1 MPAAAAD
8 VVIVGGGV
16 MGTSIAL
23 QLARRR
29 AGRIVL
35 CEKHHVASGPTG
47 RSSALLR
54 RHYSIELYARMAAR
68 SFELYSNF
76 EELTGRPAEI
86 TRCGLVMAV
95 GPEDVAAMR
104 DTVTM
109 MRGLGV
115 KVEELAPRDLARVVP
130 GLAVDDFGAAAWE
143 TDTGY
148 GDPASVSQAYAA
160 RARELGVEIRQDT
173 TVSHL
178 ALTGGRISGV
188 RTSGGDIAT
197 ATVVNAA
204 GPWGAA
210 LSRAVGHDLPV
221 VASRQ
226 QLVILRPGAQA
237 AAARPVLVDMVE
249 RAYYR
254 PETGGLVLVGTRNR
268 AGVSAPV
275 DPDAF
280 SERADPDRVAWTAE
294 AAARRFPGFAD
305 AEVVGGY
312 ASVYDLTPDLHFVIE
327 HSPVVPGLF
336 HALGFSGHGFKHSPV
351 IGEMVT
357 QLVMDGRVSVVDA
370 SPFSSTRFGAPAG
383 APPVL
388 KGRYGSWPF

>member
-1 MPAAAAD
+1 MPAATAD

-54 RHYSIELYARMAAR
+54 RHYSIELYCRMAAR

-95 GPEDVAAMR
+95 GPEDVAALR

-130 GLAVDDFGAAAWE
+130 GVAVDDFGAAAWE

-148 GDPASVSQAYAA
+148 GDPAGVSQAYAA

-173 TVSHL
+173 TC
-178 ALTGGRISGV
+178 R
-188 RTSGGDIAT
+188 
-197 ATVVNAA
+197 
-204 GPWGAA
+204 
-210 LSRAVGHDLPV
+210 
-221 VASRQ
+221 ASR
-226 QLVILRPGAQA
+226 
-237 AAARPVLVDMVE
+237 
-249 RAYYR
+249 
-254 PETGGLVLVGTRNR
+254 
-268 AGVSAPV
+268 
-275 DPDAF
+275 
-280 SERADPDRVAWTAE
+280 
-294 AAARRFPGFAD
+294 
-305 AEVVGGY
+305 
-312 ASVYDLTPDLHFVIE
+312 
-327 HSPVVPGLF
+327 
-336 HALGFSGHGFKHSPV
+336 
-351 IGEMVT
+351 
-357 QLVMDGRVSVVDA
+357 
-370 SPFSSTRFGAPAG
+370 
-383 APPVL
+383 
-388 KGRYGSWPF
+388 

>member
-1 MPAAAAD
+1 MAAATAD

-29 AGRIVL
+29 AGRVVL
-35 CEKHHVASGPTG
+35 LEKRHVASGPTG

-68 SFELYSNF
+68 SFEAYRNF

-86 TRCGLVMAV
+86 TRCGLVMALA
-95 GPEDVAAMR
+95 PDDVPAMR
-104 DTVTM
+104 DTIAM
-109 MRGLGV
+109 MQRLGV
-115 KVEELAPRDLARVVP
+115 KVEELTPRDLARVVP
-130 GLAVDDFGAAAWE
+130 GLSVDGLGGAAWE

-148 GDPASVSQAYAA
+148 GDPAGVSQAYAA
-160 RARELGVEIRQDT
+160 RARELGVEIRQDCHVLGF
-173 TVSHL
+173 TV
-178 ALTGGRISGV
+178 TGGRISGV
-188 RTSGGDIAT
+188 RTSAGPVET

-210 LSRAVGHDLPV
+210 LSRAVGVDLPI

-226 QLVILRPGAQA
+226 QLVILRPRADA
-237 AAARPVLVDMVE
+237 TAPRPVLVDMVD

-280 SERADPDRVAWTAE
+280 SERVDADRGGGGASLPRVRRRGGGGRLRLGLRSHPRPALRHRAQPDAPRARPRPGVQRARVQALAGH
-294 AAARRFPGFAD
+294 RRDGRGAGGRRPR
-305 AEVVGGY
+305 VGGRRR
-312 ASVYDLTPDLHFVIE
+312 A
-327 HSPVVPGLF
+327 
-336 HALGFSGHGFKHSPV
+336 
-351 IGEMVT
+351 
-357 QLVMDGRVSVVDA
+357 
-370 SPFSSTRFGAPAG
+370 
-383 APPVL
+383 VL
-388 KGRYGSWPF
+388 I

>member
-1 MPAAAAD
+1 VAATAD
-8 VVIVGGGV
+8 VVVVGGGV

-29 AGRIVL
+29 AGRVVL
-35 CEKHHVASGPTG
+35 CEKSHVASGPTG

-95 GPEDVAAMR
+95 GPEDAPALRETVA
-104 DTVTM
+104 M
-109 MRGLGV
+109 MQRLGV
-115 KVEELAPRDLARVVP
+115 KVEEVAARDLPRVVP
-130 GLAVDDFGAAAWE
+130 GLSVDGLGAAAWE

-148 GDPASVSQAYAA
+148 GDPASVSQAFAA

-173 TVSHL
+173 HVSGFTVS
-178 ALTGGRISGV
+178 GGRISGV
-188 RTSGGDIAT
+188 RTSAGDLST
-197 ATVVNAA
+197 STVVNAA

-210 LSRAVGHDLPV
+210 LSRAVGVDLPI

-226 QLVILRPGAQA
+226 QLVILRPRADA
-237 AAARPVLVDMVE
+237 AVARPVLVDMVD

-254 PETGGLVLVGTRNR
+254 PETGGLVLIGTRNR

-280 SERADPDRVAWTAE
+280 SERVDPDRVAWTAE
-294 AAARRFPGFAD
+294 AAARRFPAFAD
-305 AEVVGGY
+305 AEAVGGY

-327 HSPVVPGLF
+327 RSPKVPGLV

-351 IGEMVT
+351 IGEMVAE
-357 QLVMDGRVSVVDA
+357 LVIDGRVSVVDA
-370 SPFSSTRFGAPAG
+370 TPFSSERFADRSGR
-383 APPVL
+383 PVL
-388 KGRYGSWPF
+388 AGRYGSWPF

>member
-1 MPAAAAD
+1 MAAETAD
-8 VVIVGGGV
+8 VVVVGGGV

-35 CEKHHVASGPTG
+35 FEKRHVASGPTG

-54 RHYSIELYARMAAR
+54 RHYSIDLYARMAAR
-68 SFELYSNF
+68 SFELYSHF

-86 TRCGLVMAV
+86 TRCGLIMAV
-95 GPEDVAAMR
+95 GPEDVPAMR
-104 DTVTM
+104 DTVAM
-109 MRGLGV
+109 MRKLGV
-115 KVEELAPRDLARVVP
+115 KVEELTARDLPRVVP

-160 RARELGVEIRQDT
+160 RARELGVEIHQDT
-173 TVSHL
+173 AVSGFTL
-178 ALTGGRISGV
+178 SGGRIAGV
-188 RTSGGDIAT
+188 RTSSGDVAT

-210 LSRAVGHDLPV
+210 LSRAVGVELPV

-226 QLVILRPGAQA
+226 QLVILRPVPAA

-280 SERADPDRVAWTAE
+280 SERVDADRVAWTAE

-305 AEVVGGY
+305 AEAVGGY
-312 ASVYDLTPDLHFVIE
+312 ASVYDLTPDLHFIIE
-327 HSPVVPGLF
+327 RSPRVPGLV

-351 IGEMVT
+351 IGEMVAE
-357 QLVMDGRVSVVDA
+357 LVVDGVSSVVDA
-370 SPFSSTRFGAPAG
+370 SPFSSERFGRPPA
-383 APPVL
+383 L

>member
-1 MPAAAAD
+1 VAATAD
-8 VVIVGGGV
+8 VVVVGGGV

-29 AGRIVL
+29 AGRVVV
-35 CEKHHVASGPTG
+35 CEKSHVASGPTG

-95 GPEDVAAMR
+95 GPEDAPALRETVA
-104 DTVTM
+104 M
-109 MRGLGV
+109 MQRLGV
-115 KVEELAPRDLARVVP
+115 KVEEVAARDLPRVVP
-130 GLAVDDFGAAAWE
+130 GLSVDGLGAAAWE

-173 TVSHL
+173 HVSGFTVSR
-178 ALTGGRISGV
+178 GRISGV
-188 RTSGGDIAT
+188 RTSAGDLST

-210 LSRAVGHDLPV
+210 LSRAVGVDLPI

-226 QLVILRPGAQA
+226 QLVILRPRTDA
-237 AAARPVLVDMVE
+237 AAARPVLVDMVD

-280 SERADPDRVAWTAE
+280 SERVDPDRVAWTAE

-305 AEVVGGY
+305 AEAAGGY

-327 HSPVVPGLF
+327 RSPKVPGLV

-351 IGEMVT
+351 IGEMVAE
-357 QLVMDGRVSVVDA
+357 LVVDGRVSVVDA
-370 SPFSSTRFGAPAG
+370 TPFSSERFADRSGRPAL
-383 APPVL
+383 V
-388 KGRYGSWPF
+388 GRYGSWPF

>member
-1 MPAAAAD
+1 MRPATAD

-23 QLARRR
+23 QLALRR

-35 CEKHHVASGPTG
+35 CEKRHVASGPTG

-68 SFELYSNF
+68 SFELYQNF
-76 EELTGRPAEI
+76 EELTGRPTEI
-86 TRCGLVMAV
+86 IRCGLVMAV
-95 GPEDVAAMR
+95 GTEDVAAMR
-104 DTVTM
+104 DTVAM
-109 MRGLGV
+109 MRRLGV
-115 KVEELAPRDLARVVP
+115 KVEELAPRELARVVP
-130 GLAVDDFGAAAWE
+130 GVSVDDFGAAAWE

-148 GDPASVSQAYAA
+148 GDPAGVSQAYAA
-160 RARELGVEIRQDT
+160 RARELGVEICQDT
-173 TVSHL
+173 SVSHL
-178 ALTGGRISGV
+178 TLNGGRISGV

-226 QLVILRPGAQA
+226 QLVILRPRAEA

-280 SERADPDRVAWTAE
+280 SERVDPDRVAWTAE
-294 AAARRFPGFAD
+294 AAARRFSGFAD
-305 AEVVGGY
+305 AEAVGGY

-357 QLVMDGRVSVVDA
+357 QLVMDGRVTVVDA
-370 SPFSSTRFGAPAG
+370 APFSSARFAAPAG

-388 KGRYGSWPF
+388 KGRYASWPF

>member
-1 MPAAAAD
+1 MAAATAD

-23 QLARRR
+23 HLARRR
-29 AGRIVL
+29 AGRILL
-35 CEKHHVASGPTG
+35 CEKRHVAAGPTG

-54 RHYSIELYARMAAR
+54 HHYSIELYARMAAR
-68 SFELYSNF
+68 SFEAYTHF
-76 EELTGRPAEI
+76 EELTGWPAEI

-95 GPEDVAAMR
+95 GPGDVSAMR
-104 DTVTM
+104 DTLTM
-109 MRGLGV
+109 MRRLGV
-115 KVEELAPRDLARVVP
+115 KVEELTPPDLARVVP
-130 GLAVDDFGAAAWE
+130 GLAVEGLGGATWE

-148 GDPASVSQAYAA
+148 GDPAGVSQAYAA

-173 TVSHL
+173 PVSGL
-178 ALTGGRISGV
+178 QVTAGRISGV
-188 RTSGGDIAT
+188 RTGAGDVAT
-197 ATVVNAA
+197 STVVNAA

-210 LSRAVGHDLPV
+210 LSRAVGVDLPI

-226 QLVILRPGAQA
+226 QLVILRPRA
-237 AAARPVLVDMVE
+237 AAVAPRPVFVDMVD

-254 PETGGLVLVGTRNR
+254 PETGGLILVGTRNR

-280 SERADPDRVAWTAE
+280 SERVDPDRVAWTAE

-305 AEVVGGY
+305 AEAVGGY
-312 ASVYDLTPDLHFVIE
+312 ASVYDLSPDLHFVIE
-327 HSPVVPGLF
+327 RSPTVPGLI

-351 IGEMVT
+351 IGEMVAE
-357 QLVMDGRVSVVDA
+357 LVMDGRVSVVDA
-370 SPFSSTRFGAPAG
+370 APFSSERFGR
-383 APPVL
+383 PPML
-388 KGRYGSWPF
+388 QGRYGSWPF

>member
-1 MPAAAAD
+1 MAAATAD

-29 AGRIVL
+29 AGRVVL
-35 CEKHHVASGPTG
+35 LEKHHVASGPTG

-68 SFELYSNF
+68 SFEIYSNF

-95 GPEDVAAMR
+95 GPDDVPAMR
-104 DTVTM
+104 ATVAM
-109 MRGLGV
+109 MQRLRV
-115 KVEELAPRDLARVVP
+115 KVEEIGPRDLERVVP
-130 GLAVDDFGAAAWE
+130 GVAVDDLGGAAWE

-148 GDPASVSQAYAA
+148 GDPASVSQAYA
-160 RARELGVEIRQDT
+160 IRQDT
-173 TVSHL
+173 HVSGF
-178 ALTGGRISGV
+178 AVTGGRISGV
-188 RTSGGDIAT
+188 RTSGRDVAT

-210 LSRAVGHDLPV
+210 LSRAVGVELPI

-226 QLVILRPGAQA
+226 QLVILRPRADA
-237 AAARPVLVDMVE
+237 AAPRPVLVDMVD

-280 SERADPDRVAWTAE
+280 SERVDADRVAWTAE
-294 AAARRFPGFAD
+294 TAARRFPGFAD
-305 AEVVGGY
+305 AEAVGGY

-327 HSPVVPGLF
+327 RSPQVPGLV

-351 IGEMVT
+351 IGEMVAE
-357 QLVMDGRVSVVDA
+357 LVVDGRVSVVDA
-370 SPFSSTRFGAPAG
+370 APFSSERFGERSG
-383 APPVL
+383 RPPML
-388 KGRYGSWPF
+388 QGRYGSWPF

>member
-1 MPAAAAD
+1 MPAATAD

-35 CEKHHVASGPTG
+35 CEKRQVASGPTG

-68 SFELYSNF
+68 SFELYDHF

-115 KVEELAPRDLARVVP
+115 KVEGLTPRDLARVVP
-130 GLAVDDFGAAAWE
+130 GVAVDDFGAAAWE

-148 GDPASVSQAYAA
+148 GDPAGVSQAYAA

-173 TVSHL
+173 TVSQ
-178 ALTGGRISGV
+178 LTLNGGRISGV
-188 RTSGGDIAT
+188 RTGGGDIAT

-226 QLVILRPGAQA
+226 QLVILRPRAEA
-237 AAARPVLVDMVE
+237 AAARPVLIDMVE

-280 SERADPDRVAWTAE
+280 SERVDPDRVAWTAE

-305 AEVVGGY
+305 AEAVGGY

-351 IGEMVT
+351 IGEMIT
-357 QLVMDGRVSVVDA
+357 QLVMDGRVTVVDA
-370 SPFSSTRFGAPAG
+370 APFSSSRFAAPAG
-383 APPVL
+383 TPPVL

>member
-1 MPAAAAD
+1 
-8 VVIVGGGV
+8 

-35 CEKHHVASGPTG
+35 LEKRHVASGPTG

-68 SFELYSNF
+68 SFEAYCNF

-95 GPEDVAAMR
+95 GPEDVPAMR
-104 DTVTM
+104 ETVAM
-109 MRGLGV
+109 MQRLGV
-115 KVEELAPRDLARVVP
+115 KVEEIGPRDLARVVP
-130 GLAVDDFGAAAWE
+130 GLAVEDLGAAAWE

-173 TVSHL
+173 LVSGFQVT
-178 ALTGGRISGV
+178 AGRISGV
-188 RTSGGDIAT
+188 RTAGGDIAT

-210 LSRAVGHDLPV
+210 LSRAVGVDLPI

-226 QLVILRPGAQA
+226 QLVILRPRADA
-237 AAARPVLVDMVE
+237 AAPRPVLVDMVE

-280 SERADPDRVAWTAE
+280 SERVDADRVAWTAE

-305 AEVVGGY
+305 AEAVGGY

-327 HSPVVPGLF
+327 RSPKVPGLV

-351 IGEMVT
+351 IGEMVAE
-357 QLVMDGRVSVVDA
+357 LVVDGRVSVVDA
-370 SPFSSTRFGAPAG
+370 APFSSERFGERSG
-383 APPVL
+383 RPPML
-388 KGRYGSWPF
+388 QGRYGSWPF

>member
-1 MPAAAAD
+1 
-8 VVIVGGGV
+8 

-29 AGRIVL
+29 AGRVVL
-35 CEKHHVASGPTG
+35 LEKRHVASGPTG

-68 SFELYSNF
+68 SFEAYRNF

-95 GPEDVAAMR
+95 GPEDVPAMR
-104 DTVTM
+104 ETVAM
-109 MRGLGV
+109 MQRLGV
-115 KVEELAPRDLARVVP
+115 KVEEIGPRDLARVVP
-130 GLAVDDFGAAAWE
+130 GLAVDGLGAAAWE

-173 TVSHL
+173 AVSGFQV
-178 ALTGGRISGV
+178 AAGRISGV
-188 RTSGGDIAT
+188 RTAGGDIAT

-210 LSRAVGHDLPV
+210 LSRAVGVDLPI

-226 QLVILRPGAQA
+226 QLVILRPRADA
-237 AAARPVLVDMVE
+237 AASRPVLVDMVD

-268 AGVSAPV
+268 AGISTPV

-280 SERADPDRVAWTAE
+280 SERVDPDRVAWTAE

-305 AEVVGGY
+305 AEAVGGY

-327 HSPVVPGLF
+327 RSPKVPGLV

-351 IGEMVT
+351 IGEMVAE
-357 QLVMDGRVSVVDA
+357 LVVDGRVSVVDA
-370 SPFSSTRFGAPAG
+370 APFSSERFGKPSAR
-383 APPVL
+383 PPVL
-388 KGRYGSWPF
+388 QGRYGSWPF

>member
-1 MPAAAAD
+1 
-8 VVIVGGGV
+8 

-29 AGRIVL
+29 AGRVVL
-35 CEKHHVASGPTG
+35 LEKRHVASGPTG

-68 SFELYSNF
+68 SFEAYRNF

-86 TRCGLVMAV
+86 TRCGLVMALA
-95 GPEDVAAMR
+95 PDDVPAMR
-104 DTVTM
+104 DTIAM
-109 MRGLGV
+109 MQRLGV
-115 KVEELAPRDLARVVP
+115 KVEELTPRDLARVVP
-130 GLAVDDFGAAAWE
+130 GLSVDGLGGAAWE

-148 GDPASVSQAYAA
+148 GDPAGVSQAYAA
-160 RARELGVEIRQDT
+160 RARELGVEIRQDCHVLGF
-173 TVSHL
+173 TV
-178 ALTGGRISGV
+178 TGGRISGV
-188 RTSGGDIAT
+188 RTSAGPVET

-210 LSRAVGHDLPV
+210 LSRAVGVDLPI

-226 QLVILRPGAQA
+226 QLVILRPRADA
-237 AAARPVLVDMVE
+237 TAPRPVLVDMVD

-280 SERADPDRVAWTAE
+280 SERVDADRVAWTAE
-294 AAARRFPGFAD
+294 AAARRFPGFAE
-305 AEVVGGY
+305 AEAVGGY

-327 HSPVVPGLF
+327 RSPTVPGLV

-351 IGEMVT
+351 IGEMVAE
-357 QLVMDGRVSVVDA
+357 LVVDGRVSVVDA
-370 SPFSSTRFGAPAG
+370 APFSSERFGR
-383 APPVL
+383 PPML
-388 KGRYGSWPF
+388 QGRYGSWPF

>member
-1 MPAAAAD
+1 MAAATAD

-35 CEKHHVASGPTG
+35 FEKRHVASGPTG

-68 SFELYSNF
+68 SFEAYSHF
-76 EELTGRPAEI
+76 EELTGRAAEI
-86 TRCGLVMAV
+86 TRCGLVMAI
-95 GPEDVAAMR
+95 GPEDVPAMR
-104 DTVTM
+104 DTVAM
-109 MRGLGV
+109 MRRLGV
-115 KVEELAPRDLARVVP
+115 KVEELTPRDLERVVP
-130 GLAVDDFGAAAWE
+130 GLAVDGLGGAAWE

-173 TVSHL
+173 HVSGF

-188 RTSGGDIAT
+188 RTTAGDVAT
-197 ATVVNAA
+197 STVVNAA

-210 LSRAVGHDLPV
+210 LSRAVGVELPI

-226 QLVILRPGAQA
+226 QLVILRPRA
-237 AAARPVLVDMVE
+237 AAARPVFVDMVD

-280 SERADPDRVAWTAE
+280 SEQVDPDRVAWTAE
-294 AAARRFPGFAD
+294 TAARRFPGFAD
-305 AEVVGGY
+305 AEAVGGY
-312 ASVYDLTPDLHFVIE
+312 ASLYDLTPDLHFVIE
-327 HSPVVPGLF
+327 RSPKVPGLI

-351 IGEMVT
+351 IGEMVAE
-357 QLVMDGRVSVVDA
+357 LVMDGVVSVVDA
-370 SPFSSTRFGAPAG
+370 TPFSSERFGR
-383 APPVL
+383 PPVL
-388 KGRYGSWPF
+388 QGRYGSWPL

>member
-1 MPAAAAD
+1 VATATAD

-23 QLARRR
+23 HLARRR

-68 SFELYSNF
+68 SFEAYGNF

-95 GPEDVAAMR
+95 GPEDLPAMR
-104 DTVTM
+104 DTVAM
-109 MRGLGV
+109 LRRLGV
-115 KVEELAPRDLARVVP
+115 KVEELTPGDLERVVP
-130 GLAVDDFGAAAWE
+130 GVSVDGLGGAAWE

-148 GDPASVSQAYAA
+148 GDPASISQAYAA

-173 TVSHL
+173 HVSALTV
-178 ALTGGRISGV
+178 TGGRISGV
-188 RTSGGDIAT
+188 RTSAGNIAT
-197 ATVVNAA
+197 SAVVNAA

-210 LSRAVGHDLPV
+210 LSRAVGVDLPV

-226 QLVILRPGAQA
+226 QLVVLRPRASA
-237 AAARPVLVDMVE
+237 VASRPVLVDMVD
-249 RAYYR
+249 RSYYR

-280 SERADPDRVAWTAE
+280 SERVDAERVAATAE
-294 AAARRFPGFAD
+294 AAARRFPGFGD
-305 AEVVGGY
+305 AEAVGGY

-327 HSPVVPGLF
+327 RSPRVPGLV

-351 IGEMVT
+351 IGEMVAE
-357 QLVMDGRVSVVDA
+357 LVMDGRVSVVDA
-370 SPFSSTRFGAPAG
+370 APFSSERFGRL
-383 APPVL
+383 PVL
-388 KGRYGSWPF
+388 QGRYSSWPF

>member
-1 MPAAAAD
+1 VAATAD
-8 VVIVGGGV
+8 VVVVGAGV

-29 AGRIVL
+29 AGRVVV
-35 CEKHHVASGPTG
+35 CEKSHVASGPTG

-95 GPEDVAAMR
+95 GPEDAPALRETVA
-104 DTVTM
+104 M
-109 MRGLGV
+109 MQRLGV
-115 KVEELAPRDLARVVP
+115 KVEEVAARDLPRVVP
-130 GLAVDDFGAAAWE
+130 GVSVDGLGAAAWE

-173 TVSHL
+173 HVSGFTVSR
-178 ALTGGRISGV
+178 GRISGV
-188 RTSGGDIAT
+188 RTSAGDLST

-210 LSRAVGHDLPV
+210 LSRAVGVDLPI

-226 QLVILRPGAQA
+226 QLVILRPRTDA
-237 AAARPVLVDMVE
+237 AAARPVLVDMVD

-280 SERADPDRVAWTAE
+280 SERVDPDRVAWTAE

-305 AEVVGGY
+305 AEAAGGY

-327 HSPVVPGLF
+327 RSPKVPGLV

-351 IGEMVT
+351 IGEMVAE
-357 QLVMDGRVSVVDA
+357 LVVDGRVSVVDA
-370 SPFSSTRFGAPAG
+370 TPFSSERFADRSGRPAL
-383 APPVL
+383 V
-388 KGRYGSWPF
+388 GRYGSWPF

>member
-1 MPAAAAD
+1 VAATAD
-8 VVIVGGGV
+8 VVVVGGGV

-29 AGRIVL
+29 AGRVVL
-35 CEKHHVASGPTG
+35 CEKSHVASGPTG

-95 GPEDVAAMR
+95 GPEDAPALRETVA
-104 DTVTM
+104 M
-109 MRGLGV
+109 MQRLGV
-115 KVEELAPRDLARVVP
+115 KVEEVAARDLPRVVP
-130 GLAVDDFGAAAWE
+130 GLSVDGLGAAAWE

-173 TVSHL
+173 HVSGFTL
-178 ALTGGRISGV
+178 SGGRISGV
-188 RTSGGDIAT
+188 RTSAGDLST
-197 ATVVNAA
+197 STVVNAA

-210 LSRAVGHDLPV
+210 LSRAVGVDLPI

-226 QLVILRPGAQA
+226 QLVILRPRADA
-237 AAARPVLVDMVE
+237 TVTRPVLVDMVD

-280 SERADPDRVAWTAE
+280 SERVDPDRVAWTAE
-294 AAARRFPGFAD
+294 AAARRFPAFAD
-305 AEVVGGY
+305 AEAVGGY

-327 HSPVVPGLF
+327 RSPKVPGLV

-351 IGEMVT
+351 IGEMVAE
-357 QLVMDGRVSVVDA
+357 LVVDGRVSVVDA
-370 SPFSSTRFGAPAG
+370 TPFSSERFADRTGR
-383 APPVL
+383 PVL
-388 KGRYGSWPF
+388 AGRYGSWPF

>member
-1 MPAAAAD
+1 
-8 VVIVGGGV
+8 
-16 MGTSIAL
+16 MGASIAL

-35 CEKHHVASGPTG
+35 CEKSHVASGPTG

-68 SFELYSNF
+68 SFELYSHF

-95 GPEDVAAMR
+95 GPEDVPAMR
-104 DTVTM
+104 ETVAM
-109 MRGLGV
+109 MQRLGV
-115 KVEELAPRDLARVVP
+115 KVEAIGARDLARVVP
-130 GLAVDDFGAAAWE
+130 GLAVDGLGGAAWE

-148 GDPASVSQAYAA
+148 GDPAGVTQAYAA

-173 TVSHL
+173 PVSAFTV
-178 ALTGGRISGV
+178 TGGRIAGV
-188 RTSGGDIAT
+188 RTAGGDIAT

-210 LSRAVGHDLPV
+210 LSRGVGVDLPI

-226 QLVILRPGAQA
+226 QLVILKPRADATAP
-237 AAARPVLVDMVE
+237 RPVLVDMVD

-280 SERADPDRVAWTAE
+280 SERVDPDRVAWTAE

-305 AEVVGGY
+305 AEAVGGY

-327 HSPVVPGLF
+327 RSPIVPGLV

-351 IGEMVT
+351 IGEMVAE
-357 QLVMDGRVSVVDA
+357 LVVDGRVSVVDA
-370 SPFSSTRFGAPAG
+370 APFSSERFGR
-383 APPVL
+383 PPVL
-388 KGRYGSWPF
+388 QGRYGSWPF

>member
-1 MPAAAAD
+1 M
-8 VVIVGGGV
+8 
-16 MGTSIAL
+16 
-23 QLARRR
+23 
-29 AGRIVL
+29 
-35 CEKHHVASGPTG
+35 
-47 RSSALLR
+47 
-54 RHYSIELYARMAAR
+54 
-68 SFELYSNF
+68 
-76 EELTGRPAEI
+76 
-86 TRCGLVMAV
+86 
-95 GPEDVAAMR
+95 
-104 DTVTM
+104 
-109 MRGLGV
+109 
-115 KVEELAPRDLARVVP
+115 VP
-130 GLAVDDFGAAAWE
+130 GLAVDGLGGAAWE

-173 TVSHL
+173 AVSGFQVT
-178 ALTGGRISGV
+178 AGRISGV
-188 RTSGGDIAT
+188 RTAGGDIAT

-210 LSRAVGHDLPV
+210 LSRAVGVDLPI

-226 QLVILRPGAQA
+226 QLVILRPRADA
-237 AAARPVLVDMVE
+237 AAPRPVLVDMVD

-280 SERADPDRVAWTAE
+280 SERVDADRVAWTAE

-305 AEVVGGY
+305 AEAVGGY

-327 HSPVVPGLF
+327 RSPKVPGLV

-351 IGEMVT
+351 IGEMVAE
-357 QLVMDGRVSVVDA
+357 LVVDGRVSVVDA
-370 SPFSSTRFGAPAG
+370 GPFSSERFGKPSAR
-383 APPVL
+383 PPVL
-388 KGRYGSWPF
+388 QGRYGSWPF

>member
-1 MPAAAAD
+1 MAAATAD

-23 QLARRR
+23 HLARRR

-35 CEKHHVASGPTG
+35 FEKRQIASGPTG
-47 RSSALLR
+47 HSSALLR

-68 SFELYSNF
+68 SFEAYSNF

-95 GPEDVAAMR
+95 GPEDLAAMR
-104 DTVTM
+104 DTVSM
-109 MRGLGV
+109 MRQLGV
-115 KVEELAPRDLARVVP
+115 KVEELTPRDLERVVP
-130 GLAVDDFGAAAWE
+130 GLAIDGLGGAAWE

-148 GDPASVSQAYAA
+148 GDPAGVSQAYAA

-173 TVSHL
+173 HVSGF

-188 RTSGGDIAT
+188 RTAAGDVAT
-197 ATVVNAA
+197 STVVNAA

-210 LSRAVGHDLPV
+210 LSRAVGVEMPI

-226 QLVILRPGAQA
+226 QLVILRPRA
-237 AAARPVLVDMVE
+237 AAALARPVFVDMVD

-254 PETGGLVLVGTRNR
+254 PETGGLVLVGRRNL
-268 AGVSAPV
+268 AGVRAPV

-280 SERADPDRVAWTAE
+280 SERVDPECVARTAE
-294 AAARRFPGFAD
+294 AAARRFPGFTD
-305 AEVVGGY
+305 AEAVGGY

-327 HSPVVPGLF
+327 RSPRVPGLV

-351 IGEMVT
+351 IGEMVAE
-357 QLVMDGRVSVVDA
+357 LVMDGASSVIDA
-370 SPFSSTRFGAPAG
+370 SPFSSERFSRA
-383 APPVL
+383 PVL
-388 KGRYGSWPF
+388 QARYGSWPF

>member
-1 MPAAAAD
+1 VATTAD
-8 VVIVGGGV
+8 VVVVGGGV

-29 AGRIVL
+29 AGRVVV
-35 CEKHHVASGPTG
+35 CEKSHVASGPTG

-95 GPEDVAAMR
+95 GPEDAPALRETVA
-104 DTVTM
+104 M
-109 MRGLGV
+109 MQRLGV
-115 KVEELAPRDLARVVP
+115 KVEEVAARDLPRVVP
-130 GLAVDDFGAAAWE
+130 GLSVDGLGAAAWE

-173 TVSHL
+173 HVSGFTVSR
-178 ALTGGRISGV
+178 GRISGV
-188 RTSGGDIAT
+188 RTSAGDLST

-210 LSRAVGHDLPV
+210 LSRAVGVDLPI

-226 QLVILRPGAQA
+226 QLVILRPRTDA
-237 AAARPVLVDMVE
+237 AAARPVLVDMVD

-275 DPDAF
+275 DPDAS
-280 SERADPDRVAWTAE
+280 SERVDPDRVAWTAE

-305 AEVVGGY
+305 AEAAGGY

-327 HSPVVPGLF
+327 RSPKVPGLV

-351 IGEMVT
+351 IGEMVAE
-357 QLVMDGRVSVVDA
+357 LVVDGRVSVVDA
-370 SPFSSTRFGAPAG
+370 TPFSSERFADRSGRPAL
-383 APPVL
+383 V
-388 KGRYGSWPF
+388 GRYGSWPF

>member
-1 MPAAAAD
+1 MAAATAD

-35 CEKHHVASGPTG
+35 FEKRHIASGPTG

-68 SFELYSNF
+68 SFEAYSNF

-86 TRCGLVMAV
+86 TRCGLVMAL
-95 GPEDVAAMR
+95 GPEDVPAMR
-104 DTVTM
+104 DTIAM
-109 MRGLGV
+109 MRRLGV
-115 KVEELAPRDLARVVP
+115 KVEELTPRDLEHVVP
-130 GLAVDDFGAAAWE
+130 GLAVDGLGGAAWE

-173 TVSHL
+173 LVS
-178 ALTGGRISGV
+178 AFAVTGGRISGV
-188 RTSGGDIAT
+188 RTAAGDVAT
-197 ATVVNAA
+197 STVVNAA

-210 LSRAVGHDLPV
+210 LSRAVGVELPI

-226 QLVILRPGAQA
+226 QLVILRPRAAA
-237 AAARPVLVDMVE
+237 AAARPVFVDMVD

-268 AGVSAPV
+268 AGVSTPV

-280 SERADPDRVAWTAE
+280 SERVDSERVAWTAE
-294 AAARRFPGFAD
+294 IAARRFPGFTD
-305 AEVVGGY
+305 AEAVGGY

-327 HSPVVPGLF
+327 RSPRVPGLV

-351 IGEMVT
+351 IGEMVAE
-357 QLVMDGRVSVVDA
+357 LVMDGVSSVIDA
-370 SPFSSTRFGAPAG
+370 SPFSSERFGR
-383 APPVL
+383 PPVL
-388 KGRYGSWPF
+388 QGRYGGWPF

>member
-1 MPAAAAD
+1 MAATAD
-8 VVIVGGGV
+8 VVVVGGGV

-29 AGRIVL
+29 AGRVVL
-35 CEKHHVASGPTG
+35 CEKSHVASGPTG

-95 GPEDVAAMR
+95 GPEDAPALRETVA
-104 DTVTM
+104 M
-109 MRGLGV
+109 MQRLGV
-115 KVEELAPRDLARVVP
+115 KVEEVAARDLPRVVP
-130 GLAVDDFGAAAWE
+130 GLSVDGLGAAAWE

-173 TVSHL
+173 HVSGFTVS
-178 ALTGGRISGV
+178 GGRISGV
-188 RTSGGDIAT
+188 RTSAGDLST
-197 ATVVNAA
+197 STVVNAA

-210 LSRAVGHDLPV
+210 LSRAVGVDLPI

-226 QLVILRPGAQA
+226 QLVILRPRADA
-237 AAARPVLVDMVE
+237 TVTRPVLVDMVD

-280 SERADPDRVAWTAE
+280 SERVDPDRVAWTAE
-294 AAARRFPGFAD
+294 AAARRFPAFAD
-305 AEVVGGY
+305 AEAVGGY

-327 HSPVVPGLF
+327 RSPKVPGLV

-351 IGEMVT
+351 VGEMVAE
-357 QLVMDGRVSVVDA
+357 LVIDGRVSVVDA
-370 SPFSSTRFGAPAG
+370 TPFSSERFADRSGR
-383 APPVL
+383 PVL
-388 KGRYGSWPF
+388 AGRYGSWPF

>member
-1 MPAAAAD
+1 
-8 VVIVGGGV
+8 
-16 MGTSIAL
+16 
-23 QLARRR
+23 
-29 AGRIVL
+29 
-35 CEKHHVASGPTG
+35 
-47 RSSALLR
+47 
-54 RHYSIELYARMAAR
+54 MAAR
-68 SFELYSNF
+68 SFEAYCNF

-95 GPEDVAAMR
+95 GPEDVSAMR
-104 DTVTM
+104 ETVAM
-109 MRGLGV
+109 MQRLGV
-115 KVEELAPRDLARVVP
+115 KVEEIGPRDLARVVP
-130 GLAVDDFGAAAWE
+130 GLAVDGLGGAAWE

-173 TVSHL
+173 AVSGFQVT
-178 ALTGGRISGV
+178 AGRISGV
-188 RTSGGDIAT
+188 RTAGGDIAT

-210 LSRAVGHDLPV
+210 LSRAVGVDLPI

-226 QLVILRPGAQA
+226 QLVILRPRADA
-237 AAARPVLVDMVE
+237 AAPRPVLVDMVD

-280 SERADPDRVAWTAE
+280 SERVDADRVAWTAE

-305 AEVVGGY
+305 AEAVGGY

-327 HSPVVPGLF
+327 RSPTVPGLV

-351 IGEMVT
+351 IGEMVAE
-357 QLVMDGRVSVVDA
+357 LVVDGRVSVVDA
-370 SPFSSTRFGAPAG
+370 APFSSERFGERSG
-383 APPVL
+383 RPPML
-388 KGRYGSWPF
+388 QGRYGSWPF

>member
-1 MPAAAAD
+1 
-8 VVIVGGGV
+8 

-35 CEKHHVASGPTG
+35 LEKRHIASGPTG

-68 SFELYSNF
+68 SFEAYTHF

-95 GPEDVAAMR
+95 GPADLPAMR
-104 DTVTM
+104 ETVAM
-109 MRGLGV
+109 MRRLRV
-115 KVEELAPRDLARVVP
+115 KVEELGPRDLERVVP
-130 GLAVDDFGAAAWE
+130 GVAVDGLGGAAWE
-143 TDTGY
+143 IDTGY
-148 GDPASVSQAYAA
+148 GDPAGVTQAYAA

-173 TVSHL
+173 PVSGL
-178 ALTGGRISGV
+178 QVTAGRISGV
-188 RTSGGDIAT
+188 RASGGDVAT
-197 ATVVNAA
+197 STVVNAA

-210 LSRAVGHDLPV
+210 LSRTIGVELPI

-226 QLVILRPGAQA
+226 QLVILRPRSDA
-237 AAARPVLVDMVE
+237 AVPRPVFVDMVE

-254 PETGGLVLVGTRNR
+254 PETGGLVLVGSRNP

-280 SERADPDRVAWTAE
+280 SERVDPERVAWTAE

-305 AEVVGGY
+305 AEAVGGY

-327 HSPVVPGLF
+327 RSPKVPGLI

-351 IGEMVT
+351 IGEMVAE
-357 QLVMDGRVSVVDA
+357 LVMDGRVSVVDA
-370 SPFSSTRFGAPAG
+370 APFSSERFGEG
-383 APPVL
+383 VGHPPVL
-388 KGRYGSWPF
+388 RGRYSSWPF

>member
-1 MPAAAAD
+1 MASTTAD

-23 QLARRR
+23 HLARRR

-35 CEKHHVASGPTG
+35 LERRHVASGPTG

-54 RHYSIELYARMAAR
+54 RHYSIPLYAEMAAR
-68 SFELYSNF
+68 SFEAYGQF

-95 GPEDVAAMR
+95 GPEDVPAMR
-104 DTVTM
+104 ETVAM
-109 MRGLGV
+109 LKRLGV
-115 KVEELAPRDLARVVP
+115 KVEALAPDDLARVVP
-130 GLAVDDFGAAAWE
+130 GIDASAFGAAAWE

-148 GDPASVSQAYAA
+148 GDPASISQAYAA
-160 RARELGVEIRQDT
+160 RARELGVQIRQDAL
-173 TVSHL
+173 VSSL
-178 ALTGGRISGV
+178 VVAGGRIAGV
-188 RTSGGDIAT
+188 RSESGDVA
-197 ATVVNAA
+197 APVVVNAA

-210 LSRAVGHDLPV
+210 LSRAVGVDLPV

-226 QLVILRPGAQA
+226 QLVILKPRGGAVA
-237 AAARPVLVDMVE
+237 SRPVLVDMVD
-249 RAYYR
+249 RSYYR

-280 SERADPDRVAWTAE
+280 SERVDAERVATVAD
-294 AAARRFPGFAD
+294 AAARRFPAFAD
-305 AEVVGGY
+305 AEAVGGY

-327 HSPVVPGLF
+327 RSPVVPGLV

-351 IGEMVT
+351 IGQMVAE
-357 QLVMDGRVSVVDA
+357 LVLDGHVSVVDA
-370 SPFSSTRFGAPAG
+370 APFSSSRFGGPQI
-383 APPVL
+383 L
-388 KGRYGSWPF
+388 TGRYSSWPF